1 MSTERKTQSKKVK
14 FQAALELISEKHT
27 ITELC
32 QKYNVQQRVLY
43 RWKKELLENGA
54 SLFDRKTKLKPEHK
68 EIDTLERKVG
78 QLTMEN
84 DFLKKALGK

>member
-1 MSTERKTQSKKVK
+1 MSTDRKAHTKKVK
-14 FQAALELISEKHT
+14 FQAALDLISEKHT

-32 QKYNVQQRVLY
+32 QKYNVHQRVLY
-43 RWKKELLENGA
+43 RWKKELLENGS
-54 SLFDRKTKLKPEHK
+54 SLFDRKTKPKPEHK
-68 EIDTLERKVG
+68 EIDSLERKVG

>member
-1 MSTERKTQSKKVK
+1 MSTDRKAHTKKVK

-27 ITELC
+27 LAELC
-32 QKYNVQQRVLY
+32 QKYGVHQRVLY
-43 RWKKELLENGA
+43 RWKKELLENGS
-54 SLFDRKTKLKPEHK
+54 SLFDRKTRPKLESR
-68 EIDTLERKVG
+68 ELDSLERKVG

>member
-1 MSTERKTQSKKVK
+1 MSTERKTHTKKVK
-14 FQAALELISEKHT
+14 FQAALDLISEKHT

-32 QKYNVQQRVLY
+32 QKYSVHQRVLY
-43 RWKKELLENGA
+43 RWKKELLENG
-54 SLFDRKTKLKPEHK
+54 SNLFDRKTKHKPEHK
-68 EIDTLERKVG
+68 AIDSLERKVG

>member
-1 MSTERKTQSKKVK
+1 MSIERKTHTKKVK

-27 ITELC
+27 LAELC
-32 QKYNVQQRVLY
+32 QKYNVHQRVLY

-54 SLFDRKTKLKPEHK
+54 SLFDRKTKPKSEDK
-68 EIDTLERKVG
+68 EINALERKVG

>member
-1 MSTERKTQSKKVK
+1 MGTDRQTHTKKVK
-14 FQAALELISEKHT
+14 FQAALDLISEKHT

-32 QKYNVQQRVLY
+32 QKYNVHQRVLY
-43 RWKKELLENGA
+43 RWKKELLENGS
-54 SLFDRKTKLKPEHK
+54 SLFDRKTKSKPEHK
-68 EIDTLERKVG
+68 EIDSLERKVG